1 MEFVGNQIN
10 FKTVLATLT
19 VAFFIGR
26 INLFEGTFPAT
37 VALITVMVAVST
49 VYIYLV
55 PVIAVAMLTY
65 GGAVLNLYGDM
76 MAMIFCGI
84 FFLFFHN
91 HRFTINQRTS
101 VAVAAVIVFNCAY
114 YAYGHLTYLLSIET
128 MIKETIAVIVFIVGR
143 FLISMLNRFVGRL
156 MDRRKVDISIKTFV
170 KSLVN
175 ILLTILLIISV
186 VGALG
191 VETTSFAALL
201 ASAGVAVGMALS
213 GNLQNFAG
221 GLIVLLFKPYKVG
234 DWIES
239 QGVSGT
245 VKEIQIFHTILT
257 TGDNKVIYI
266 PNGAMSS
273 GVVTN
278 YNTQTT
284 RRVEWIVGVD
294 YGEDYDKVQQIVTDI
309 LAADKRILKDPAP
322 FIALHALDASSVNVV
337 ARVWVNS
344 ADYWGV
350 YFDINKAIYAT
361 FNEKGI
367 NFPFPQLTVH
377 QGN

>member
-1 MEFVGNQIN
+1 
-10 FKTVLATLT
+10 
-19 VAFFIGR
+19 
-26 INLFEGTFPAT
+26 
-37 VALITVMVAVST
+37 
-49 VYIYLV
+49 
-55 PVIAVAMLTY
+55 ML
-65 GGAVLNLYGDM
+65 
-76 MAMIFCGI
+76 
-84 FFLFFHN
+84 LFF
-91 HRFTINQRTS
+91 QAAQQ
-101 VAVAAVIVFNCAY
+101 VADSLQVAADKLDQAIAQADGLDKLALVTQQLIDSGIQAGGHILKAVIVF
-114 YAYGHLTYLLSIET
+114 L
-128 MIKETIAVIVFIVGR
+128 VGR
-143 FLISMLNRFVGRL
+143 FLIRMLNRLVRRL
-156 MDRRKVDISIKTFV
+156 MDKRNVDISIKTFV
-170 KSLVN
+170 RSLVN
-175 ILLTILLIISV
+175 ILLTVLLIVSV

-221 GLIVLLFKPYKVG
+221 GLVILLFKPYKVG
-234 DWIES
+234 DWIDA
-239 QGVSGT
+239 QNVSGT

-257 TGDNKVIYI
+257 TADNKLIYV
-266 PNGAMSS
+266 PNGALSS

-278 YNTQTT
+278 YSNQTT

-294 YGEDYDKVQQIVTDI
+294 YGEDYKKVEKVVREV
-309 LAADKRILKDPAP
+309 LAADKRILDDPAP

-361 FNEKGI
+361 FNEQGI

-377 QGN
+377 QAPN

>member
-1 MEFVGNQIN
+1 
-10 FKTVLATLT
+10 
-19 VAFFIGR
+19 
-26 INLFEGTFPAT
+26 
-37 VALITVMVAVST
+37 
-49 VYIYLV
+49 
-55 PVIAVAMLTY
+55 ML
-65 GGAVLNLYGDM
+65 
-76 MAMIFCGI
+76 
-84 FFLFFHN
+84 LFF
-91 HRFTINQRTS
+91 QAAQQ
-101 VAVAAVIVFNCAY
+101 VADSLQVASDKLDQAIAQADGLDKLALVTQQLIDSGIQAGGHILKAVIVF
-114 YAYGHLTYLLSIET
+114 L
-128 MIKETIAVIVFIVGR
+128 VGR
-143 FLISMLNRFVGRL
+143 FLIRMLNRLVRRL
-156 MDRRKVDISIKTFV
+156 MDKRNVDISIKTFV
-170 KSLVN
+170 RSLVN
-175 ILLTILLIISV
+175 ILLTVLLIISV

-221 GLIVLLFKPYKVG
+221 GLVILLFKPYKVG
-234 DWIES
+234 DWIDA
-239 QGVSGT
+239 QNVSGT

-257 TGDNKVIYI
+257 TADNKLIYV
-266 PNGAMSS
+266 PNGALSS

-278 YNTQTT
+278 YSNQTT

-294 YGEDYDKVQQIVTDI
+294 YGEDYNKVEKVVREV
-309 LAADKRILKDPAP
+309 LAADKRILDDPAP

-361 FNEKGI
+361 FNEQGI

-377 QGN
+377 QAPN